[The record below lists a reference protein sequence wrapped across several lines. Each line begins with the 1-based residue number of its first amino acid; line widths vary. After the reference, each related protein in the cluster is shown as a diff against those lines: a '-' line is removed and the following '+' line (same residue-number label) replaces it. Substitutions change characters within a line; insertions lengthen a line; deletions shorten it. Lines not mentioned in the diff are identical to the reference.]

1 MGERK
6 GQNKYYPPDYDPR
19 AGGLNKF
26 LGTHALRERA
36 RKIHLG
42 IIIIRFEMPYN
53 IWCDGCKN
61 HIGMG
66 VRYNAEKTK
75 VGMYYSTPLYQF
87 RMKCHLCDNYIVIK
101 TDPGNLDYEI
111 VSGAQR
117 QENRWDPTENGQIV
131 ADTKETQRRLFD
143 DPMYK
148 LEHVASDLRKGDDAK
163 PRIYK
168 LYERNHYT
176 WDDNYT
182 ANSNLRAEFRKRKK
196 ELKTESDKDSALLKK
211 SSLDIELLPE
221 TDQDARL
228 AAMMRLQSEK
238 IVTEKQKKRE
248 IINKPALPATAT
260 STHSGFRKERL
271 LTAKLY
277 KSDLGIKRKT
287 NDLNG
292 ESDCSK
298 RIKSNSVPTETI
310 TSQTNENSGEGNTP
324 CSRDVQNDNIEKKKQ
339 SNNVEMDKEPTEC
352 TAPSANS
359 LALVCNYGSNSSSD
373 TDD

>member
-6 GQNKYYPPDYDPR
+6 GQNKYYPPDFNPA

-26 LGTHALRERA
+26 LGTHPLRERA
-36 RKIHLG
+36 KKIHLG
-42 IIIIRFEMPYN
+42 ILIIRFEMPYN

-75 VGMYYSTPLYQF
+75 VGMYYSTPVYQF
-87 RMKCHLCDNYIVIK
+87 KMKCHLCDNYIVIK

-111 VSGAQR
+111 VEGARR

-148 LEHVASDLRKGDDAK
+148 LEHVASDSKKGDDSK
-163 PRIYK
+163 PALFK

-176 WDDNYT
+176 WDDDYT
-182 ANSNLRAEFRKRKK
+182 ANSKLRADFRTKKK
-196 ELKTESDKDSALLKK
+196 ELKLEADKDNALLLK

-228 AAMMRLQSEK
+228 AAMMKLQSER
-238 IVTEKQKKRE
+238 IVNEKDRKNE
-248 IINKPALPATAT
+248 VINRPALPAIRAI
-260 STHSGFRKERL
+260 SNPRCQRL
-271 LTAKLY
+271 INTKLN
-277 KSDLGIKRKT
+277 KANLGIKRKIQEKNAVFVKKSKAAET
-287 NDLNG
+287 FTSTT
-292 ESDCSK
+292 SDGQTEDDS
-298 RIKSNSVPTETI
+298 SNIQQDVEPNSSTDVH
-310 TSQTNENSGEGNTP
+310 QTNEISTKSTKNTF
-324 CSRDVQNDNIEKKKQ
+324 
-339 SNNVEMDKEPTEC
+339 
-352 TAPSANS
+352 S
-359 LALVCNYGSNSSSD
+359 LSLVCNYGSNSSSSD
-373 TDD
+373 ENDDENDKK